1 MNPSQASPGDALPA
15 LSHRVEPADMAR
27 LAEIL
32 RDPNPI
38 HLDPAA
44 ATALG
49 LGDRVVNQGPAN
61 LAYIVNMLV
70 AALPGHRLV
79 ELDSRY
85 LANVFGGDLVEAG
98 GTITSVTDG
107 AIECETWLKRG
118 EGIVAVFAKATLVPR
133 A

>member
-1 MNPSQASPGDALPA
+1 MSPDQALPS
-15 LSHRVEPADMAR
+15 LRHRVDPSAMAKLAD
-27 LAEIL
+27 IL

-44 ATALG
+44 AAALG

-61 LAYIVNMLV
+61 LGYIINMLA

-98 GTITSVTDG
+98 GKVVSATDSE
-107 AIECETWLKRG
+107 IECETWLKNDQ
-118 EGIVAVFAKATLVPR
+118 GIVAVFAKAKLAPR
-133 A
+133 D